1 MRVIWSDLA
10 IEDLQEIEDY
20 IARDNPER
28 AFSFIMKLLDYGDS
42 LGIEG
47 QARKGTPAK
56 WINDSNIRELYYDKY
71 TIIYEITDYAI
82 EIHEVYNSAKLPRRF
97 REK

>member
-10 IEDLQEIEDY
+10 IEDLREIEEY

-28 AFSFIMKLLDYGDS
+28 AISFIMELLDYGDS

-47 QARKGTPAK
+47 QTRKGTPAK
-56 WINDSNIRELYYDKY
+56 WIDNSNVRELYYDKY
-71 TIIYEITDYAI
+71 TIVYEITDHTI
-82 EIHEVYNSAKLPRRF
+82 EIHEIHNSAKLSRHF
-97 REK
+97 QEE